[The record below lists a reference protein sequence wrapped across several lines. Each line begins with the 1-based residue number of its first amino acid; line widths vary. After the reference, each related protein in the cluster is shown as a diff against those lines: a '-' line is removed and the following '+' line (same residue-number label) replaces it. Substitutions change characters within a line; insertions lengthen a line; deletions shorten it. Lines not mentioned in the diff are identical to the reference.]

1 MAFAGKLAM
10 AKAYRNRENRDKDM
24 SENVYLPAVP
34 KNEPST
40 DRLKKRSSPA
50 PDFWGVVRVR

>member
-34 KNEPST
+34 K
-40 DRLKKRSSPA
+40 KRTKHGSPEEAILSSS
-50 PDFWGVVRVR
+50 